1 MMHPTQDSAPA
12 NRTTCFLSLPRPRYL
27 LADSLMRSLAV
38 VESDVLLQNRLD
50 LSPPNQQKIVE
61 RLSSQGP
68 EEPFHSAV
76 HVRGFHAGRDR
87 YQIVP
92 KIVNIEH
99 QCIVM
104 DQVCFAGYGFA
115 QQNQLLPDASLV
127 GFSVTANRTISRVLC
142 EMIANT

>member
-1 MMHPTQDSAPA
+1 MHPTQDSAPV

-50 LSPPNQQKIVE
+50 LSPANQQKIVE
-61 RLSSQGP
+61 RLSFQGP
-68 EEPFHSAV
+68 EEPFLNTV
-76 HVRGFHAGRDR
+76 HIQGFDAGPDGCEIVR
-87 YQIVP
+87 

-115 QQNQLLPDASLV
+115 QQHQLLPDASLV
-127 GFSVTANRTISRVLC
+127 GFSVMATRAISRVLC
-142 EMIANT
+142 EMTAKA